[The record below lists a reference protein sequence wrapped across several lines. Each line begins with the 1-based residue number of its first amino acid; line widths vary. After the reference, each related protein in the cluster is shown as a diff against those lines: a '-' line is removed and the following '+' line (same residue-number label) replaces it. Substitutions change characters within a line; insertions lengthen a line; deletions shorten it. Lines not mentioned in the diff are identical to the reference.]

1 MDDFDDLM
9 STSASSSEDG
19 LSMGNKVFSQES
31 ASALVEDAVNL
42 NAMRDELRAD
52 IATLNADLLKN
63 CDLFASIPGIV
74 SKIAD
79 AMTNDTFYDVWA
91 IKIYLGMIATLISRE
106 SPVPPSLS
114 QSVSMVKARWS
125 SMVINEVAPGVS
137 FKFYPSQ
144 QIVRSCE
151 EILDQMK

>member
-1 MDDFDDLM
+1 MNEMDTADSFGFGLPALPSLDSMDDFDDLM

-19 LSMGNKVFSQES
+19 LSMGRVQSQES
-31 ASALVEDAVNL
+31 AAALVEDAVNL

-63 CDLFASIPGIV
+63 CNLFASIPGIV

-91 IKIYLGMIATLISRE
+91 VELLFAICNFVMR
-106 SPVPPSLS
+106 VV
-114 QSVSMVKARWS
+114 QCV
-125 SMVINEVAPGVS
+125 
-137 FKFYPSQ
+137 
-144 QIVRSCE
+144 
-151 EILDQMK
+151 EII